1 MTEQNFRQNELC
13 AKTAAGRSA
22 KTLIVRQLQQ
32 FRIIRNF
39 QKHLKNAT
47 VGCVKS
53 AANARRIPAA
63 CAAYDNLRRTTH
75 CQCGITGAGNL
86 ELRTEFC
93 ATTVANQSVATRIAR
108 DGLKDYIVRIT
119 HELQRNATSGIAE
132 TADIN
137 VTYAECSNR
146 QRTTQIRCGFK
157 ATILR
162 KSASSASVDYWHT
175 RCTRR

>member
-1 MTEQNFRQNELC
+1 MTGQNLRRNELC

-32 FRIIRNF
+32 LRIIRNI
-39 QKHLKNAT
+39 QKQLKNAT
-47 VGCVKS
+47 VGCVES

-75 CQCGITGAGNL
+75 YRCGITGAGNL

-108 DGLKDYIVRIT
+108 DGMKEYI
-119 HELQRNATSGIAE
+119 L
-132 TADIN
+132 
-137 VTYAECSNR
+137 
-146 QRTTQIRCGFK
+146 RTTRE
-157 ATILR
+157 L
-162 KSASSASVDYWHT
+162 
-175 RCTRR
+175 